1 MECLGDL
8 LSGMFWVLVELNVF
22 GDLLSG
28 MFWRFVEW
36 NVLGTC

>member
-1 MECLGDL
+1 MECFGDL
-8 LSGMFWVLVELNVF
+8 LSGMFWELVELNVS
-22 GDLLSG
+22 GDLLSR